1 MTNSGGKIYEK
12 KSFTREE
19 WNEQIAGST
28 VPMLGDLYSNGRG
41 SGFASNGIPNG
52 AENISAKTSVEPSI
66 PKLLLNYFVCMAYEE
81 SSIRMARELGY
92 VKSNKDVKEFNDL
105 YKIKERAHIS
115 ELIKKGKVS
124 DAMEEINSIFGI
136 EVLECGDMGALS
148 NGDSISDAAVRSSRA
163 TSNSREDLHFKLLL
177 LNLIEM
183 IRTHD
188 QECSKLG
195 RRDDSDEFILKL
207 IEYSQEKLALKAASN
222 KSYMT
227 DLELVMTLLLFP
239 MSENA
244 NLRLPK
250 SLKNLYSLSLRS
262 NIANLV
268 NRKLLRHIHPQ
279 VASESMKNGKY
290 PDLIGSNN
298 DITGKQ
304 FSHYSEM
311 LMVRP
316 KEDIAQNLTTESLA
330 ELRDNPEGI
339 LRSSVTS
346 VSEDWSRTADM
357 IKEQQEQTVKE
368 KKQGGK
374 NSDQASDMG
383 NPSSDDFDVSEYQYE
398 AKLVQ
403 VMKLWAWCENQLHN
417 NDIGVPR
424 VEGSI

>member
-19 WNEQIAGST
+19 WNDQIAGST
-28 VPMLGDLYSNGRG
+28 MPMLGDLYNNGRG
-41 SGFASNGIPNG
+41 TGFVSNATSNGTD
-52 AENISAKTSVEPSI
+52 NISARTSVEPSI

-105 YKIKERAHIS
+105 YKIRERAHIS

-124 DAMEEINSIFGI
+124 DAMEEINTIFGI
-136 EVLECGDMGALS
+136 EVLECGDMGASS
-148 NGDSISDAAVRSSRA
+148 NGDRISDASVRNYRA
-163 TSNSREDLHFKLLL
+163 SSNSKEDLHFKLLL

-239 MSENA
+239 MTENA
-244 NLRLPK
+244 NVRLPK

-268 NRKLLRHIHPQ
+268 NRKLLRNIHPQ
-279 VASESMKNGKY
+279 VANESMKNGKY
-290 PDLIGSNN
+290 PDLIGSN
-298 DITGKQ
+298 DGITGKQ
-304 FSHYSEM
+304 FSHYNEM

-346 VSEDWSRTADM
+346 VSEDWSRTAEM
-357 IKEQQEQTVKE
+357 IKEQQQQRVKE
-368 KKQGGK
+368 KQQGGK
-374 NSDQASDMG
+374 NSDQVSDMG
-383 NPSSDDFDVSEYQYE
+383 NPSPDDFDVSEYQYE